1 MAHRRAGGDGR
12 APALEADCASNQ
24 VCVTQQPEA
33 GAVRSQDPPPVHT
46 RAMRVRLRVLGV
58 LCGGVAFGV
67 CTRSTAEGT
76 ENAEQVMWRTVWRV
90 ATDGRPR
97 WRLTARPIKCV

>member
-1 MAHRRAGGDGR
+1 M
-12 APALEADCASNQ
+12 
-24 VCVTQQPEA
+24 
-33 GAVRSQDPPPVHT
+33 HT
-46 RAMRVRLRVLGV
+46 RAIDERLRFLSV

-76 ENAEQVMWRTVWRV
+76 EHAEQVMWRTVVRV